1 MTAKVKGYR
10 VMVGLT
16 QQELAS
22 KLGIS
27 VQSYRNKEKGR
38 VAFKDSEK
46 IFIRELFGR
55 VVKGITLEDLFFF
68 S

>member
-22 KLGIS
+22 KIGIS

-46 IFIRELFGR
+46 IFIRELFGK
-55 VVKGITLEDLFFF
+55 VVKGITFEDLFF
-68 S
+68 

>member
-10 VMVGLT
+10 IMVGLT

-46 IFIRELFGR
+46 IFIRNLFGK
-55 VVKGITLEDLFFF
+55 VVEGITLEDLFF
-68 S
+68 